1 MRRDV
6 ALQVGTLPA
15 VMSDDAHDLF
25 LRVATS
31 LDDLTD
37 GVVADIMRGEQT
49 YSASGLSD
57 DILRRIVRE
66 NIDGILQHLLG
77 ASDSL
82 DAPRMAGRVKAE
94 YGIPMAGL
102 LHAYR
107 LAGLRLWDSMMA
119 LATTS
124 DVSAALLSASSMF
137 WGIIDRYSGVAADTY
152 REVVEGRQR
161 KELHSKSVLLLSI
174 LEGDFS
180 DEIAPAVRALGL
192 PENGKYVA
200 LALELSD
207 SGDNA
212 RVTVGERLRAA
223 GIASAWTPW
232 KGEYLGLLAGS
243 PGTDVVEALQ
253 LMAGSVQSRVG
264 VSLPFLLLEN
274 AQTAVTQALLALR
287 CVPPTST
294 GIHAY
299 GSAPIDTMLAAQPR
313 YAAELRDRALGTL
326 LKLDEDDAGALL
338 ETLQTWFAT
347 DGSTLACAQ
356 ELHCHRNTVLHR
368 LGRIAELTGKSVM
381 KPQDAAELFVALRAL
396 RLTSGLGP
404 LARSTLAPARGHVV

>member
-1 MRRDV
+1 
-6 ALQVGTLPA
+6 
-15 VMSDDAHDLF
+15 MSDDAHDLF
-25 LRVATS
+25 LRVAIA

-119 LATTS
+119 LATTAE
-124 DVSAALLSASSMF
+124 VSAALLSASSMF

-161 KELHSKSVLLLSI
+161 KELHSMSVLLLSI

-200 LALELSD
+200 LALEMSD

-253 LMAGSVQSRVG
+253 LMAGSVQSRIG
-264 VSLPFLLLEN
+264 VSLPFVLLEN

-326 LKLDEDDAGALL
+326 LKLDEDDAGVLL
-338 ETLQTWFAT
+338 ETLQTWFAA
-347 DGSTLACAQ
+347 DGSTVACAQ
-356 ELHCHRNTVLHR
+356 ALHCHRNTVLHR

-396 RLTSGLGP
+396 LLTSGLGP
-404 LARSTLAPARGHVV
+404 LARRKLAAAPNDVA

>member
-1 MRRDV
+1 MGRDV
-6 ALQVGTLPA
+6 ALREGALPG
-15 VMSDDAHDLF
+15 VISDDAHALF
-25 LRVATS
+25 SSVAES
-31 LDDLTD
+31 LDQLTD
-37 GVVADIMRGEQT
+37 GVVADITRGEEA

-57 DILRRIVRE
+57 EILRRIVRD
-66 NIDGILQHLLG
+66 NIDAILRHLLG
-77 ASDSL
+77 TSLSL

-107 LAGLRLWDSMMA
+107 LAALRMWDSMMA
-119 LATTS
+119 LATTAEG
-124 DVSAALLSASSMF
+124 SAALLSASSGF
-137 WGIIDRYSGVAADTY
+137 WELIDRYSGVAADTY
-152 REVVEGRQR
+152 REVVEERQR
-161 KELHSKSVLLLSI
+161 KDQHSKSVLLLSI

-180 DEIAPAVRALGL
+180 GEIAPAGRALGL
-192 PENGKYVA
+192 PENGRYAV
-200 LALELSD
+200 LALEMSD
-207 SGDNA
+207 AGENA
-212 RVTVGERLRAA
+212 RVAVGERLRAA

-232 KGEYLGLLAGS
+232 KGEYLGLLAGGPS
-243 PGTDVVEALQ
+243 TDVVDTLQ
-253 LMAGSVQSRVG
+253 LMDGSVQSRVG
-264 VSLPFLLLEN
+264 VSLPFLVLEH

-326 LKLDEDDAGALL
+326 SELDEDDARVLL

-347 DGSTLACAQ
+347 EGSTVACAR

-368 LGRIAELTGKSVM
+368 LGRIAQLTGRSVM
-381 KPQDAAELFVALRAL
+381 KPQEAAELFIALRAML
-396 RLTSGLGP
+396 LTGGLGP
-404 LARSTLAPARGHVV
+404 LARSPLAAADGAAH